1 MLAQSGARVYPL
13 RSDPFVPDL
22 MMNRLR
28 QALDPFLLML
38 IATVALASILP
49 ARGQGARIAEGMAD
63 AGIVLLFFLH
73 GAKLSRAAIWQGA
86 RAWKLHAATLATTF
100 LIFPLLGWLLG
111 RFGPVPEAMRPGLLF
126 LTLLPS
132 TVQSSIAFTAI
143 ARGNVA
149 AAVVSASFS
158 NLLGIVVTPLLV
170 ALLMQRTGNVST
182 ANNGGFIQIRTTF
195 SFVDLIN
202 SDKDL
207 LGVRLN
213 TKGNGETYHIF
224 IRTSEDRSY
233 RDFYSAT
240 FTANENWEIVDLP
253 FTKFKHRYSNKS
265 LDGND
270 IRTFG
275 IVAYGRDFF
284 SDVSVSE
291 ISFYD

>member
-1 MLAQSGARVYPL
+1 MFFDFKPII
-13 RSDPFVPDL
+13 FN
-22 MMNRLR
+22 MIK
-28 QALDPFLLML
+28 LL
-38 IATVALASILP
+38 VAMS
-49 ARGQGARIAEGMAD
+49 
-63 AGIVLLFFLH
+63 V
-73 GAKLSRAAIWQGA
+73 
-86 RAWKLHAATLATTF
+86 
-100 LIFPLLGWLLG
+100 IF
-111 RFGPVPEAMRPGLLF
+111 
-126 LTLLPS
+126 
-132 TVQSSIAFTAI
+132 SSIAFAKDDITIPFTEENARYWQYISDQTMGGISNGQAI
-143 ARGNVA
+143 LDKDGDMLFAR
-149 AAVVSASFS
+149 
-158 NLLGIVVTPLLV
+158 L
-170 ALLMQRTGNVST
+170 TGNVST

-202 SDKDL
+202 SDKNL

-240 FTANENWEIVDLP
+240 FIANDNWEIVDLP

-265 LDGND
+265 LNGND

>member
-1 MLAQSGARVYPL
+1 M
-13 RSDPFVPDL
+13 F
-22 MMNRLR
+22 
-28 QALDPFLLML
+28 
-38 IATVALASILP
+38 
-49 ARGQGARIAEGMAD
+49 
-63 AGIVLLFFLH
+63 
-73 GAKLSRAAIWQGA
+73 
-86 RAWKLHAATLATTF
+86 F
-100 LIFPLLGWLLG
+100 LIFPYISNKMKSLVIMLVTFTSVAFANGEISIPFTQENARYWQYISDQTMGGISDGQAILEKDG
-111 RFGPVPEAMRPGLLF
+111 DMLF
-126 LTLLPS
+126 
-132 TVQSSIAFTAI
+132 
-143 ARGNVA
+143 AR
-149 AAVVSASFS
+149 
-158 NLLGIVVTPLLV
+158 
-170 ALLMQRTGNVST
+170 LMGNVST

-202 SDKDL
+202 NDKNF

-240 FTANENWEIVDLP
+240 FTANDNWAIVDLP

-291 ISFYD
+291 IIFYD